1 MAAEPEVVTLGECLV
16 ALVGPEPGPLAEAR
30 EFRRFVAGAE
40 ANVAVGL
47 ARLGHRSAF
56 IGRVGDDGFG
66 QAIVRQLRGEGVDI
80 RWLATDPAAATGIL
94 VRSSRGLL
102 PIEVLYQRRGS
113 AGSRLAVEDVERAW
127 QAGLA
132 AARWLHLTGITPAL
146 SETAR
151 QTVARSIELAREAG
165 MTVSLD
171 VNMRRKLWSEEEA
184 APVLRGLTG
193 NADVILGGVDELL
206 LLAPGE
212 PEPVAVAK
220 RVLDLGPATVVAK
233 LGASGALAVTA
244 AGEEIGR
251 PALSVEQVVDPVG
264 AGDGFSAGW
273 ISARLRGAD
282 QSAAMEAAVACAASV
297 VAALG
302 DMTGL
307 PTQTELEQ
315 LAGGREDVAR

>member
-1 MAAEPEVVTLGECLV
+1 MADEPEVVTLGECLA
-16 ALVGPEPGPLAEAR
+16 ALVAPEPGPLAEAR

-47 ARLGHRSAF
+47 ARLGHLAAF
-56 IGRVGDDGFG
+56 IGRVGDDGLG
-66 QAIVRQLRGEGVDI
+66 RAIVRQLRGEGVDV
-80 RWLATDPAAATGIL
+80 RWLATDPAAPTGLL
-94 VRSSRGLL
+94 VRSSGGLP

-113 AGSRLAVEDVERAW
+113 AGSRLAVDDVERAW

-132 AARWLHLTGITPAL
+132 TARWLHVTGITPAL
-146 SETAR
+146 SETAGR
-151 QTVARSIELAREAG
+151 AVARSIGLAREAG

-171 VNMRRKLWSEEEA
+171 VNMRRRLWSTEEA
-184 APVLRGLTG
+184 APVLRKLAGQ
-193 NADVILGGVDELL
+193 ADVILGGVDELL

-212 PEPVAVAK
+212 REPGAVAR
-220 RVLDLGPATVVAK
+220 RVLDLGPAAVVAK
-233 LGASGALAVTA
+233 LGARGALAVTA

-251 PALSVEQVVDPVG
+251 SALSVGRVVDPVG
-264 AGDGFSAGW
+264 AGDGFCAGW

-282 QSAAMEAAVACAASV
+282 HSAGLETAVACGASV

-307 PTQTELEQ
+307 PTRSELEQ
-315 LAGGREDVAR
+315 LGGAGGDVAR